1 MPDIMKSLTKEIF
14 ETMGKTSEP
23 PDFQQL
29 YDTWITPIYR
39 YLYSRTGNAED
50 AQDIT
55 SQTFMSVMQSLPR
68 YQDNGHL
75 EGWLFTIAR
84 NKLREHARK
93 NSRTELKPENID
105 DLQVASDPGNDPA
118 QADDL
123 RLLKELIRTLP
134 DDERELLSLRY
145 TAGLPFAEIAL
156 VLHKNEEA
164 VKKSLYRLQDRL
176 QQMMEVQNG

>member
-1 MPDIMKSLTKEIF
+1 MTDTMKNLTEENF
-14 ETMGKTSEP
+14 ETMGMASDHL
-23 PDFQQL
+23 DFQQV
-29 YDTWITPIYR
+29 YDAWVTPIYR

-55 SQTFMSVMQSLPR
+55 SQTFISVMQSLPR
-68 YQDNGHL
+68 YHDNGHL

-93 NSRTELKPENID
+93 NSRAQLKPENID

-118 QADDL
+118 QVDDL
-123 RLLKELIRTLP
+123 RQLKELIQTLP
-134 DDERELLSLRY
+134 DDERELLSLRH

-156 VLHKNEEA
+156 VLHKNEAA

-176 QQMMEVQNG
+176 QKMMEAHND